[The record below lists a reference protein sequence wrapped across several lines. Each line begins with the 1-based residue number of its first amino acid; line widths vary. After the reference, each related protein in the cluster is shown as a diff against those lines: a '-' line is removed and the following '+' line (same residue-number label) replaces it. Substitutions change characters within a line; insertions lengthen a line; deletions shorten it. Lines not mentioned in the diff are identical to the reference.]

1 MPDDLQNGLKK
12 LEFHTGDPS
21 IIRKP
26 WLNVNAPTFVPF
38 SSRSPEPQRIES
50 DYHDQLLPIL
60 DIERYN
66 EYIDYLQDIFP
77 QTQRATIE
85 CSFNDTGQDL
95 SKTVAA
101 LLEIKKAE
109 EEVSMQFE
117 WKAWKSDIDYFYEKQ
132 GENLGLVKHA
142 SVTNQKVVT
151 KHKSVC
157 RYFLMGDCRIKNC
170 QFLHSKD
177 TVEGICTFWLHGF
190 CARGED
196 CMYKHALDIAVEE
209 KNGLKNE
216 KIKQKTEPVVDNM
229 QNFPCL
235 RSKKLNPRVVSPHP
249 SKGKWATKALPRSN
263 KIVSPISRKSK
274 IKVNAPKINLRLN
287 QADTLWTPSAAP
299 KSEVNKTVNMVTAV
313 EIAQKLPHVE
323 VAEIQRTLEWYPKMS
338 DCEKVL
344 IQRHGPPPPVKEKP
358 TRKSAVN
365 VRKPAGPPSFDWVNS
380 GPTAKATY
388 NTYRQQAEEQA
399 KDRNTYFTLATKSF
413 LEGDKKRARDLSHRG
428 KACQMKMEELHK
440 KASAEIFKER
450 NRHLEK
456 ANKARNL
463 LAVDLHGMHYQEAI
477 TIVQQKI
484 EEVLNSNGR
493 YQFLDLITGVG
504 KHKKESGRASKALRP
519 NIEWYLNNELGRK
532 DLSVQE
538 VYPGLF
544 RVFFS

>member
-1 MPDDLQNGLKK
+1 MPDDQQHGLQK

-38 SSRSPEPQRIES
+38 SFRSPEPQRVES
-50 DYHDQLLPIL
+50 DYHDPLSPIL

-77 QTQRATIE
+77 EMPRVTIQV
-85 CSFNDTGQDL
+85 SFNDTGQDL

-101 LLEIKKAE
+101 LLEIKRAE
-109 EEVSMQFE
+109 EEASMQFE

-132 GENLGLVKHA
+132 GENLGLIKHA
-142 SVTNQKVVT
+142 SVTSPKAVT

-170 QFLHSKD
+170 QFLHSED
-177 TVEGICTFWLHGF
+177 TVEGICTFWLRGF

-196 CMYKHALDIAVEE
+196 CLYKHGLDIAIEE
-209 KNGLKNE
+209 KNGLKKRE
-216 KIKQKTEPVVDNM
+216 VKQATEPVVDNM

-235 RSKKLNPRVVSPHP
+235 RSKKLNPVVSPHP
-249 SKGKWATKALPRSN
+249 TKGKWATRALPRN
-263 KIVSPISRKSK
+263 SK
-274 IKVNAPKINLRLN
+274 NVTVALEKNEIKVNAPKINLRLN
-287 QADTLWTPSAAP
+287 QTDTLWTPSAAP

-344 IQRHGPPPPVKEKP
+344 IQRHGPPPVKEKP
-358 TRKSAVN
+358 ASKRAVN
-365 VRKPAGPPSFDWVNS
+365 VKKSVKAPSFDWVNS

-388 NTYRQQAEEQA
+388 HNYRQQAEEQA
-399 KDRNTYFTLATKSF
+399 KDRNTFFTLATKSF

-477 TIVQQKI
+477 VIVQEK
-484 EEVLNSNGR
+484 N
-493 YQFLDLITGVG
+493 
-504 KHKKESGRASKALRP
+504 
-519 NIEWYLNNELGRK
+519 
-532 DLSVQE
+532 
-538 VYPGLF
+538 
-544 RVFFS
+544 